1 MAPDIATSVDSEA
14 LPDDTGIL
22 EVLYVSGAPRSGS
35 TILGMILGQL
45 DGCCDVGEL
54 WALWRPAFKNGD
66 LCGCGS
72 PVGECEF
79 WSTVIEKALGSD
91 FAESGPRLGR
101 LHRRTMGTL
110 RAPLVWAH
118 LRGWRKRA
126 EYDEYARALGDH
138 YRAIAAASGAR
149 VVVDSSKMASDALVA
164 TMIPGV
170 RVSVVHIVRDPRGVA
185 WSWKKQRQ
193 QPGPRGRD
201 LDRHGIAAAAT
212 RWLIYNSFAEFLLAP
227 RLGKRFRTVRYED
240 LLTDPVG
247 ITADLA
253 SWIGNDPGA
262 IPVSG
267 TPPRLSVGRPTHPV
281 WGNPV
286 RTGSGDI
293 PLRLDDEWRVH
304 MQPSERRAVALLT
317 LPFLIRYGYQRRRRP

>member
-1 MAPDIATSVDSEA
+1 MDPDIATPVNPEA
-14 LPDDTGIL
+14 IPGDREML

-66 LCGCGS
+66 LCGCGE
-72 PVGECEF
+72 PVDECEF
-79 WSTVIEKALGSD
+79 WSIVIQKALGPD

-126 EYDEYARALGDH
+126 AYDEYARALADH

-149 VVVDSSKMASDALVA
+149 VVVDSSKMAGDALVA

-201 LDRHGIAAAAT
+201 LDRHGVIAAAT
-212 RWLIYNSFAEFLLAP
+212 RWLIYNAFAQLLLAP
-227 RLGKRFRTVRYED
+227 RLGKQFRTVRYED
-240 LLTDPVG
+240 LLTDPAG
-247 ITADLA
+247 ITADLS

-267 TPPRLSVGRPTHPV
+267 TPPRLFVSRATHPV

-286 RTGSGDI
+286 RTASGDV

-304 MQPSERRAVALLT
+304 MKPSERRAVALLT
-317 LPFLIRYGYQRRRRP
+317 LPLLIRYGYLGRRRS